1 MWRKKKDCSQSMIVW
16 QIAAS
21 SSCFD
26 CKSLL
31 SHCHWFSENE
41 GGLIWKVCKPDNQ
54 ELQKEIE
61 EDNILFI

>member
-1 MWRKKKDCSQSMIVW
+1 MIVW